1 MFLSLLLAILPCFT
15 ALQPAAHRARLPV
28 QHTDVRKRVTPLR
41 AVALPPFDKPVC
53 DMTNVELRKAL
64 SLLGVDRLDRMKF
77 WLTGLTGKWF
87 LATRKHELIQAGISR
102 RAISTEP
109 GHFCGRLSA
118 ASGKLSI
125 AIRQA
130 W

>member
-1 MFLSLLLAILPCFT
+1 MLLSLLLAILPCFT

-87 LATRKHELIQAGISR
+87 LATRKHELIQAGIS
-102 RAISTEP
+102 P
-109 GHFCGRLSA
+109 QGA
-118 ASGKLSI
+118 ARMAELIEEVMTKGAPPPPPLP
-125 AIRQA
+125 A
-130 W
+130 